1 MADRGRGLARPT
13 CGAGVCRSF
22 SVERSHRAPAA
33 WLPALHSGPPPFRC
47 GEVIFPSLLTKTFL
61 HQFQVGKQQ
70 KLKSFFHAFQAP
82 LDRLA
87 DGLLMYPIG
96 LGNLFDAYAKNDVSV
111 NPAALDLRQG
121 VEGVPQTDEQLHALQ
136 KLLGSGLMQ
145 AGGVFD
151 PVLTIQGILRLVPGK
166 PPLVGRFI
174 ADAGPERLGH
184 FLGDFDKLILRV
196 PIIKIFQIDG
206 SHYKP
211 PFRCWVNE

>member
-1 MADRGRGLARPT
+1 MHTL
-13 CGAGVCRSF
+13 
-22 SVERSHRAPAA
+22 
-33 WLPALHSGPPPFRC
+33 
-47 GEVIFPSLLTKTFL
+47 
-61 HQFQVGKQQ
+61 
-70 KLKSFFHAFQAP
+70 
-82 LDRLA
+82 
-87 DGLLMYPIG
+87 G
-96 LGNLFDAYAKNDVSV
+96 LGNLFDAYAKNDMSID
-111 NPAALDLRQG
+111 PAALDLRQG

-136 KLLGSGLMQ
+136 KLLGRGLMQ

-151 PVLTIQGILRLVPGK
+151 PVLTVQGILRFVPGE

-206 SHYKP
+206 SYYKP

>member
-13 CGAGVCRSF
+13 CGAGVYRSF

-33 WLPALHSGPPPFRC
+33 RLPALCSGPPPFRC
-47 GEVIFPSLLTKTFL
+47 GEVIFPSLITKTFL
-61 HQFQVGKQQ
+61 HQFQVG
-70 KLKSFFHAFQAP
+70 
-82 LDRLA
+82 RLA
-87 DGLLMYPIG
+87 DGLLMHTLG
-96 LGNLFDAYAKNDVSV
+96 LGNLFDAYAKNDMSV
-111 NPAALDLRQG
+111 DPAALDLRQG
-121 VEGVPQTDEQLHALQ
+121 VEGVPEPDKQLHALQ

-151 PVLTIQGILRLVPGK
+151 PVLTVQGILRLVPGK

-206 SHYKP
+206 SK
-211 PFRCWVNE
+211 NLSD

>member
-13 CGAGVCRSF
+13 CGAGVYRSF

-33 WLPALHSGPPPFRC
+33 RLPALCSGPPPFRC

-96 LGNLFDAYAKNDVSV
+96 LGNLFDAYAKNDMSV
-111 NPAALDLRQG
+111 DPAALDLRQG
-121 VEGVPQTDEQLHALQ
+121 VEGVPEPDKQ
-136 KLLGSGLMQ
+136 
-145 AGGVFD
+145 
-151 PVLTIQGILRLVPGK
+151 RLSFPIWCGYCEAPVPGSTMWGRGFFL
-166 PPLVGRFI
+166 PPAVCGYSS
-174 ADAGPERLGH
+174 DHDRLGH
-184 FLGDFDKLILRV
+184 IRKSAAQSGRFPR
-196 PIIKIFQIDG
+196 Q
-206 SHYKP
+206 
-211 PFRCWVNE
+211 